1 MTEFPLLW
9 YLYCIVKFQLI
20 VVDNS
25 GHFQKQDLRWNAMV
39 PAEKRTHF
47 IHIADSERKLF
58 LNLGH
63 FVVICFTEYELQDV
77 VV

>member
-1 MTEFPLLW
+1 MKLE
-9 YLYCIVKFQLI
+9 LI

-25 GHFQKQDLRWNAMV
+25 RHFRKQDLQWNAMV
-39 PAEKRTHF
+39 PAGKHTHH
-47 IHIADSERKLF
+47 IRIADSERTLF

-63 FVVICFTEYELQDV
+63 FVVTCFTEHGLQDV